1 MVKPPPTKQKPK
13 KKKRKKKKVYCIK
26 KGGKGTKP
34 SINNNRY
41 LLDIQN

>member
-1 MVKPPPTKQKPK
+1 MVKPPPTKQKP
-13 KKKRKKKKVYCIK
+13 KKKKVYCIK